1 MNKPLSYYTIA
12 LAAVLAAAIFASY
25 SDQPAEAEGTLYAPK
40 GNLPQV
46 IKPVDLDKPFSFAG
60 ERLPMD
66 NFDVRERL
74 DRELLVNT
82 YWHSNTVLN
91 IKNAYKFFPMIERKL
106 KAYDIPEDFKYLAVA
121 ESGLRNAVSP
131 AGARGLWQ
139 FLRSTAREYGLEV
152 NREVDERYHYEK
164 STDAACRMF
173 RNYYRKFQSWTLVA
187 AAYNAGYGRVSRE
200 LETQRAKTYYDLN
213 LNAETSRYVFRL
225 VAIKEILSQPED
237 FGFYI
242 DNEHRYPP
250 LSDYKTVT
258 VEKSIP
264 NLGDFA
270 LEQGTTYR
278 MLKVYNPWLLDSSL
292 TISRGNSYDI
302 KIPE

>member
-12 LAAVLAAAIFASY
+12 LAAVLTAAFFASY
-25 SDQPAEAEGTLYAPK
+25 VNKDQPRQILLDDTAI
-40 GNLPQV
+40 PQV
-46 IKPVDLDKPFSFAG
+46 VKPVNLDRPFDFAG

-82 YWHSNTVLN
+82 YWQSNTVLN

-106 KAYDIPEDFKYLAVA
+106 KEHGVPEDFKYLAVA

-139 FLRSTAREYGLEV
+139 FLHSTAEEYGLEI

-164 STDAACRMF
+164 ATDAACKMF
-173 RNYYRKFQSWTLVA
+173 KRYHRKFGTWTLVA
-187 AAYNAGYGRVSRE
+187 AAYNAGYGRISNE
-200 LETQRAKTYYDLN
+200 LEVQRAESYYDLN

-225 VAIKEILSQPED
+225 VAIKEILSRPEE
-237 FGFYI
+237 FGFYVEE
-242 DNEHRYPP
+242 DQRYPP
-250 LSDYKTVT
+250 VTDYKTVT
-258 VEKSIP
+258 VTESID

-270 LEQGTTYR
+270 IEQGTSYR
-278 MLKVYNPWLLDSSL
+278 MLKVFNPWLLDSSL
-292 TISRGNSYDI
+292 TISTGNSYDI
-302 KIPE
+302 KIPN

>member
-12 LAAVLAAAIFASY
+12 LAAVLTVAIFASY
-25 SDQPAEAEGTLYAPK
+25 SDQPAEQISLDNTAI
-40 GNLPQV
+40 PQV
-46 IKPVDLDKPFSFAG
+46 IKPVDLDRPFDFAG
-60 ERLPMD
+60 EQLPMD

-106 KAYDIPEDFKYLAVA
+106 REHGVPEDFKYLAVA

-139 FLRSTAREYGLEV
+139 FLHSTAEEYGLEV

-164 STDAACRMF
+164 ATDAACRMF
-173 RNYYRKFQSWTLVA
+173 KRYYRKFGSWTLVA
-187 AAYNAGYGRVSRE
+187 GAYNAGYGRISRE
-200 LETQRAKTYYDLN
+200 LETQRAETYYDLN

-225 VAIKEILSQPED
+225 VAIKEILDRPRD

-242 DNEHRYPP
+242 EEDHRYPP
-250 LSDYKTVT
+250 MSNYETVT
-258 VEKSIP
+258 VTESIP

-270 LEQGTTYR
+270 REYGTTYR
-278 MLKVYNPWLLDSSL
+278 LLKVYNPWLLDSSL

>member
-12 LAAVLAAAIFASY
+12 LAAVLTVAFFASY
-25 SDQPAEAEGTLYAPK
+25 SDQPAGQI
-40 GNLPQV
+40 NLDNTAIPQV
-46 IKPVDLDKPFSFAG
+46 IKPVDLDRPFDFAG

-82 YWHSNTVLN
+82 YWQSNTVLN

-106 KAYDIPEDFKYLAVA
+106 REYNVPDDFKYLAVA

-139 FLRSTAREYGLEV
+139 FLRSTAEEYGLEV

-164 STDAACRMF
+164 ATDAACRMF
-173 RNYYRKFQSWTLVA
+173 NRYYRKFGSWTLVA
-187 AAYNAGYGRVSRE
+187 AAYNAGYGRISRE
-200 LETQRAKTYYDLN
+200 METQRAETYYDLN

-225 VAIKEILSQPED
+225 VAIKEILDQPQQ

-242 DNEHRYPP
+242 EEDQRYPP
-250 LSDYKTVT
+250 VSNYKTITVT
-258 VEKSIP
+258 ESLP

-270 LEQGTTYR
+270 REYGTSYR

-302 KIPE
+302 KIPK